1 MDAFEKGV
9 GDFQDVY
16 FDFYFVVKQVISIIL
31 SDFGFIPMFI
41 FNKLFSMFFVEMCQ
55 K

>member
-16 FDFYFVVKQVISIIL
+16 FDFYFAVKQVISIVL
-31 SDFGFIPMFI
+31 EDFGFISMFI
-41 FNKLFSMFFVEMCQ
+41 SDKLFSMFFV
-55 K
+55 